1 MDVISSSK
9 TTDSTPPSSQ
19 IVTIH
24 SDKALFPTGFTLTG
38 SNYALWS
45 QVMEMHI
52 ATREKLGYLTCDNL
66 QPSKLSSTHNKWC
79 TEIRYPDR
87 WDHFETPRKNGSK
100 SLKTSSNSDPVNPA
114 VSTTPAPASTSVA
127 TTGTQG
133 YVLHI
138 SSKKHTWII
147 DTRAIDHMTFDPGQ
161 IASHAPPPPSVVS
174 NANGTASPLIGEGH
188 SQQQDNWL
196 WY

>member
-24 SDKALFPTGFTLTG
+24 SDKAPFPTGFTLTR

-52 ATREKLGYLTCDNL
+52 AAHEKLGYLTGDNL

-79 TEIRYPDR
+79 TEI
-87 WDHFETPRKNGSK
+87 ESMGGS
-100 SLKTSSNSDPVNPA
+100 
-114 VSTTPAPASTSVA
+114 STLCLPT
-127 TTGTQG
+127 
-133 YVLHI
+133 
-138 SSKKHTWII
+138 
-147 DTRAIDHMTFDPGQ
+147 
-161 IASHAPPPPSVVS
+161 
-174 NANGTASPLIGEGH
+174 
-188 SQQQDNWL
+188 
-196 WY
+196 